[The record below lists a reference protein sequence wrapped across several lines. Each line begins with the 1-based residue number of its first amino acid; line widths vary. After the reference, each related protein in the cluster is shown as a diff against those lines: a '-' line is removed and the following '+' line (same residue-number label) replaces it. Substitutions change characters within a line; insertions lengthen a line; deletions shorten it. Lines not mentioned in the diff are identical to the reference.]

1 MAQIRWTREAEYWLK
16 DIYDYISEDKPNAAA
31 RVVEGIYER
40 AQDLAR
46 FPKIGHRYDAIE
58 DREVRILLY
67 GHFRIA

>member
-1 MAQIRWTREAEYWLK
+1 MAKIRWTREAEYWLN

-40 AQDLAR
+40 AQDLVR

-58 DREVRILLY
+58 DREVRI
-67 GHFRIA
+67 